1 MNLSLL
7 DGAVVVLVLVTV
19 IVITALVV
27 GAVEKVRTARW
38 EAEKARHEANWVR
51 AATTPAVE
59 R

>member
-27 GAVEKVRTARW
+27 GAVEKVRIARW
-38 EAEKARHEANWVR
+38 EAEKSRHEAEWAQ